1 MQCSSIP
8 SSSVGEFLGVYGALG
23 LGQAFFILLASL
35 CLAVG
40 SIFASASLHDNM
52 LGNILRS
59 PMSFFDTTP
68 LGRIL
73 NRFSK
78 DIYIIDQTIPN
89 SLRLV
94 G

>member
-1 MQCSSIP
+1 MLCCCLSFARY
-8 SSSVGEFLGVYGALG
+8 VGEFLGVYGALG
-23 LGQAFFILLASL
+23 FGQVFFILLASFV
-35 CLAVG
+35 LAIGGV
-40 SIFASASLHDNM
+40 FASTRLHNNM
-52 LGNILRS
+52 LSSILHS

-89 SLRLV
+89 SLR
-94 G
+94 

>member
-1 MQCSSIP
+1 M
-8 SSSVGEFLGVYGALG
+8 GEFLGIYGALG
-23 LGQAFFILLASL
+23 LGQAIFILFASL
-35 CLAVG
+35 VLALG
-40 SIFASASLHDNM
+40 SIFASTRLHDSM
-52 LGNILRS
+52 LANILRS

-89 SLRLV
+89 SLR
-94 G
+94 